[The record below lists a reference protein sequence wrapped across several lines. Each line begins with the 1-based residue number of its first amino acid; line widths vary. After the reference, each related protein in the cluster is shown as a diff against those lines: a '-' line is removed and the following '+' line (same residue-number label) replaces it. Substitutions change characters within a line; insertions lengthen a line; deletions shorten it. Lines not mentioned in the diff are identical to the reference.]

1 MMSFIPYSVLLI
13 ALALL
18 FIAVPYLRFRPSD
31 NSIDP
36 EIRRRKNREV
46 YESSLAELEKDQAEG
61 VISVDEFEKLKTEL
75 SRSFLRDM
83 DAIDGRVTQSNG
95 GPRKL
100 VPILS
105 LLFIPIFSYGI
116 YELVGS
122 ARDLELPKIF
132 QTLNTAES
140 AEEQRAGFLRLAEVL
155 EERFERKPDDIQNGY
170 MLCTLYIQLEDFNSA
185 INTFELLIGELED
198 GPDKATVLGQLAQ
211 AMYLDAGSSLT
222 SDLQSVIE
230 RAMTMNPNEQAIM
243 SILGFES
250 FMQQDFRQAVFY
262 WRRQL
267 SQLNGNSEQALALR
281 DRISTIEAL
290 LPPETAE
297 VVDDGGASVTLVID
311 VDDSVRDLVD
321 ASMRLFVYARSPDF
335 PMPLAAV
342 NLVQPEFPFE
352 ITLTDAN
359 AMTPAAK
366 LSSASQVYVGAR
378 LSRSGVANAQAGDI
392 EAESDTFDLDSL
404 EDKISISISKVV
416 Q

>member
-100 VPILS
+100 VPVLS

-170 MLCTLYIQLEDFNSA
+170 MLGTLYIQLEDFNSA

-267 SQLNGNSEQALALR
+267 SQLKGNSEQALALR

>member
-75 SRSFLRDM
+75 SRSFLREM

-100 VPILS
+100 VPVLS

-170 MLCTLYIQLEDFNSA
+170 MLGTLYIQLEDFNSA

>member
-1 MMSFIPYSVLLI
+1 MSFIPYSVLLI

-46 YESSLAELEKDQAEG
+46 YESSLGEIEKDQAEG

-100 VPILS
+100 VPVLS

-170 MLCTLYIQLEDFNSA
+170 MLGTLYIQLEDFNSA

-267 SQLNGNSEQALALR
+267 SQINGNSEQALALR

>member
-46 YESSLAELEKDQAEG
+46 YESSLAELEKDHAEG

-83 DAIDGRVTQSNG
+83 DAIDSRVTQSNG

-170 MLCTLYIQLEDFNSA
+170 MLGTLYIQLEDFNSA
-185 INTFELLIGELED
+185 INTFQLLIGELED

-211 AMYLDAGSSLT
+211 AMYLDADSSLT

-392 EAESDTFDLDSL
+392 EAESDTFELDSQ

>member
-100 VPILS
+100 VPVLS
-105 LLFIPIFSYGI
+105 LLFIPIFSYGT

-170 MLCTLYIQLEDFNSA
+170 MLGTLYIQLEDFNSA

-230 RAMTMNPNEQAIM
+230 RAMTMNSNEQAIM

-392 EAESDTFDLDSL
+392 EAESDTFELDSL

>member
-83 DAIDGRVTQSNG
+83 DAIDSRVTQSDG

-170 MLCTLYIQLEDFNSA
+170 MLGTLYIQLEDFNSA

>member
-83 DAIDGRVTQSNG
+83 ETIDGKVAQSNG
-95 GPRKL
+95 EPRKF

-155 EERFERKPDDIQNGY
+155 EERFERKPNDIQNGY
-170 MLCTLYIQLEDFNSA
+170 MLGTLYIQLEDFNSA

-222 SDLQSVIE
+222 SDLQRVIE

-297 VVDDGGASVTLVID
+297 VVDDGASVTLVID

-392 EAESDTFDLDSL
+392 EAESDTFELDSL

>member
-1 MMSFIPYSVLLI
+1 
-13 ALALL
+13 
-18 FIAVPYLRFRPSD
+18 
-31 NSIDP
+31 
-36 EIRRRKNREV
+36 
-46 YESSLAELEKDQAEG
+46 
-61 VISVDEFEKLKTEL
+61 
-75 SRSFLRDM
+75 
-83 DAIDGRVTQSNG
+83 
-95 GPRKL
+95 L

-170 MLCTLYIQLEDFNSA
+170 MLGTLYIQLEDFNSA

-267 SQLNGNSEQALALR
+267 SPLNGNSEQALALR

>member
-100 VPILS
+100 VPVLS

-170 MLCTLYIQLEDFNSA
+170 MLGTLYIQLEDFNSA

-297 VVDDGGASVTLVID
+297 VVDDGASVTLVID

>member
-18 FIAVPYLRFRPSD
+18 FIAVPYLRFHPSD

-83 DAIDGRVTQSNG
+83 DAIDGRVAQSNG
-95 GPRKL
+95 GPSKL
-100 VPILS
+100 VPVLS

-170 MLCTLYIQLEDFNSA
+170 MLGTLYIQLEDFNSA

-230 RAMTMNPNEQAIM
+230 RAMTMNSNEQAIM

>member
-100 VPILS
+100 VPVLS

-170 MLCTLYIQLEDFNSA
+170 MLGTLYIQLEDFNSA

-230 RAMTMNPNEQAIM
+230 RAMTMNSNEQAIM

-281 DRISTIEAL
+281 DRISTVEAL

>member
-95 GPRKL
+95 GLRKL
-100 VPILS
+100 VPVLS

-170 MLCTLYIQLEDFNSA
+170 MLGTLYIQLEDFNSA

>member
-83 DAIDGRVTQSNG
+83 DAIDGRVTQSSG

-170 MLCTLYIQLEDFNSA
+170 MLGTLYIQLEDFNSA

-404 EDKISISISKVV
+404 KDKISISISKVV

>member
-18 FIAVPYLRFRPSD
+18 FIAVPYLRFHPSD

-83 DAIDGRVTQSNG
+83 DAIDGRVTQSSG

-170 MLCTLYIQLEDFNSA
+170 MLGTLYIQLEDFNSA

>member
-95 GPRKL
+95 GLRKL
-100 VPILS
+100 VPVLS

-170 MLCTLYIQLEDFNSA
+170 MLGTLYIQLEDFNSA

-230 RAMTMNPNEQAIM
+230 RAMTMNSNEQAIM

>member
-18 FIAVPYLRFRPSD
+18 FIAVPYLRFHPSD

-100 VPILS
+100 VPVLS

-170 MLCTLYIQLEDFNSA
+170 MLGTLYIQLEDFNSA

>member
-100 VPILS
+100 VPVLS

-122 ARDLELPKIF
+122 ARDLELPIIF

-170 MLCTLYIQLEDFNSA
+170 MLGTLYIQLEDFNSA

-267 SQLNGNSEQALALR
+267 SQLKGNSEQALALR

>member
-100 VPILS
+100 VPVLS

-170 MLCTLYIQLEDFNSA
+170 MLGTLYIQLEDFNSA

-267 SQLNGNSEQALALR
+267 SQINGNSEQALALR

>member
-170 MLCTLYIQLEDFNSA
+170 MLGTLYIQLEDFNSA

-267 SQLNGNSEQALALR
+267 SQLNSNSEQALALR

>member
-36 EIRRRKNREV
+36 EIRRMKNREV
-46 YESSLAELEKDQAEG
+46 YESTLAELEKDQAEG

-83 DAIDGRVTQSNG
+83 ETIDGKVAQSNG
-95 GPRKL
+95 EPRKF

-155 EERFERKPDDIQNGY
+155 EERFERKPNDIQNGY
-170 MLCTLYIQLEDFNSA
+170 MLGTLYIQLEDFNSA

-222 SDLQSVIE
+222 SDLQRVIE

-297 VVDDGGASVTLVID
+297 VVDDGASVTLVID

>member
-46 YESSLAELEKDQAEG
+46 YESSLTELEKDQAEG

-100 VPILS
+100 VPVLS

-170 MLCTLYIQLEDFNSA
+170 MLGTLYIQLEDFNSA

-250 FMQQDFRQAVFY
+250 FMQQDFRQSVFY

>member
-100 VPILS
+100 VPVLS

-170 MLCTLYIQLEDFNSA
+170 MLGTLYIQLEDFNSA

-392 EAESDTFDLDSL
+392 EAESDTFELDSL

>member
-170 MLCTLYIQLEDFNSA
+170 MLGTLYIQLEDFNSA

>member
-18 FIAVPYLRFRPSD
+18 FVAVPYLRFRPSD

-170 MLCTLYIQLEDFNSA
+170 MLGTLYIQLEDFNSA

>member
-46 YESSLAELEKDQAEG
+46 YESSLTELEKDQAEG

-100 VPILS
+100 VPVLS

-170 MLCTLYIQLEDFNSA
+170 MLGTLYIQLEDFNSA

>member
-75 SRSFLRDM
+75 SRSFLHDM

-100 VPILS
+100 VPVLS

-170 MLCTLYIQLEDFNSA
+170 MLGTLYIQLEDFNSA

-250 FMQQDFRQAVFY
+250 FMQQDYRQAVFY

>member
-100 VPILS
+100 VPVLS

-170 MLCTLYIQLEDFNSA
+170 MLGTLYIQLEDFNSA

>member
-100 VPILS
+100 VPVLS

-170 MLCTLYIQLEDFNSA
+170 MLGTLYIQLEDFNSA

-230 RAMTMNPNEQAIM
+230 RAMTMNSNEQAIM

>member
-100 VPILS
+100 VPVLS

-170 MLCTLYIQLEDFNSA
+170 MLGTLYIQLEDFNSA

-250 FMQQDFRQAVFY
+250 FMQQDFRQSVFY

>member
-1 MMSFIPYSVLLI
+1 MSFIPYSVLLI

-75 SRSFLRDM
+75 SRSFLHDM

-100 VPILS
+100 VPVLS

-170 MLCTLYIQLEDFNSA
+170 MLGTLYIQLEDFNSA

-250 FMQQDFRQAVFY
+250 FMQQDYRQAVFY

>member
-95 GPRKL
+95 GLRKL
-100 VPILS
+100 VPVLS

-170 MLCTLYIQLEDFNSA
+170 MLGTLYIQLEDFNSA

-297 VVDDGGASVTLVID
+297 VDDDGGASVTLVID